1 LQNANTERSGNCHRT
16 HGESFGPSRP
26 AMIRTIFIVSAI
38 ASVAVAAVTVHRVAE
53 YREWSRLDAISRAV

>member
-1 LQNANTERSGNCHRT
+1 MQILNARATVIAPMVKVSAR
-16 HGESFGPSRP
+16 PAP